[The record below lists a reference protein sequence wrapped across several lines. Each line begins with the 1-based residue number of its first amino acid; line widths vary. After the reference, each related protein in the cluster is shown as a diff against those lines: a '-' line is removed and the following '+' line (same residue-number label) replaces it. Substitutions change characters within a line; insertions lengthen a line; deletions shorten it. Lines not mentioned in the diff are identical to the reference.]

1 MRRSEKAGLQPRRR
15 GRTGLAVL
23 IVFVALLAAGAVLAD
38 NAARGYAES
47 QIERQLAGVTT
58 VKAHIGGFPF
68 LTQYFSGSLERVEVD
83 APQLQ
88 VAGASVAATVVATGV
103 PVDRSKPI
111 QRVTGSFTMDQTAL
125 NLLAAKAVKAPPLT
139 LGAGILSYHGTLS
152 VLGQQLAF
160 TVQLEPRIEGG
171 YLVLTPTKA
180 QLDNGPAAA
189 AKLLGN
195 LQKYA
200 IPICIAQY
208 LPATASV
215 TAVTVTPGLLR
226 VDAVATGLVLS
237 PASLSR
243 TGTCPPR

>member
-1 MRRSEKAGLQPRRR
+1 MRRSGAARVTPRRR

-23 IVFVALLAAGAVLAD
+23 IVFVVLLAVGAVLAD
-38 NAARGYAES
+38 NAARAYAES
-47 QIERQLAGVTT
+47 QIERQLAGVTA

-68 LTQYFSGSLERVEVD
+68 LTQYFSGSLERVEID

-88 VAGASVAATVVATGV
+88 VAGATVAATVVATGL
-103 PVDRSKPI
+103 PVDRSRPV
-111 QRVTGSFTMDQTAL
+111 QRITGSFSMDQNAL
-125 NLLAAKAVKAPPLT
+125 NMLAAKAVKAPPLT
-139 LGAGILSYHGTLS
+139 LGAGVLSYHGTLT

-180 QLDNGPAAA
+180 QLDNGPADA
-189 AKLLGN
+189 AKLLGT

-208 LPATASV
+208 LPATTSV

-237 PASLSR
+237 SASLSR